1 MGGCEDAIE
10 EHDGGDDTYHDTVS
24 KGKSV
29 GAVVASL
36 NQSMTKYISTA
47 SLHTT
52 PEQELHDNLCP
63 AIETALRKYQ
73 QLNDQLPE
81 KIILYRDG
89 VGDGQIPYVVEHEV
103 KAIQD
108 TLVKVGMDAKE
119 VKFTFIIVNKRINT
133 KFIQK
138 AGANHLNPPS
148 GTIVDDVVTLPE
160 RYDFFLISQSVT
172 QGTVNPTSYNVVK
185 DTSGLSPEHLQKLT
199 YKLAH
204 LYYNWPGTVRVP
216 APCQYAHKLAYLVG
230 ETLHKSPHDAMEDAL
245 YYL

>member
-1 MGGCEDAIE
+1 M
-10 EHDGGDDTYHDTVS
+10 
-24 KGKSV
+24 
-29 GAVVASL
+29 
-36 NQSMTKYISTA
+36 
-47 SLHTT
+47 
-52 PEQELHDNLCP
+52 
-63 AIETALRKYQ
+63 
-73 QLNDQLPE
+73 
-81 KIILYRDG
+81 
-89 VGDGQIPYVVEHEV
+89 GDGQIPYVVEHEV

-185 DTSGLSPEHLQKLT
+185 VSPSTPFFPLPLLIVVLRTPLVCPLSTSRS
-199 YKLAH
+199 
-204 LYYNWPGTVRVP
+204 
-216 APCQYAHKLAYLVG
+216 
-230 ETLHKSPHDAMEDAL
+230 
-245 YYL
+245 